1 MTLTVDTKAGVKQ
14 RLARAK
20 NPPGTGSREIIS
32 PRVIITAYITV
43 PTKRYPKMRET
54 GPSR

>member
-1 MTLTVDTKAGVKQ
+1 MDTKDGVKQ
-14 RLARAK
+14 RLARVK

-32 PRVIITAYITV
+32 PSVIITAYMTV
-43 PTKRYPKMRET
+43 PTNRYPKMRET